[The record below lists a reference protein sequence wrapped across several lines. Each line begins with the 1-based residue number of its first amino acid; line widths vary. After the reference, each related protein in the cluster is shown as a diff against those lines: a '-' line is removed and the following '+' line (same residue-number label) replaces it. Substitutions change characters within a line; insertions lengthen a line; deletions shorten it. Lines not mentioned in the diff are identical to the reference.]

1 MPLTRAALRRH
12 WPALAIALLALAA
25 SWTSLGNGY
34 AYDDGAIVAGN
45 PRIRTLS
52 AIPALFADSYW
63 GDAVAA
69 GGYRPLTLALFSV
82 QWAIG
87 GGRPIAFHATNVL
100 LYAALSLAV
109 LALARLTFTRR
120 DDGGCPA
127 APGGAP
133 AVTAWV
139 AAALFAVHPVH
150 VEAVGNVVGQ
160 AELLVALACVRAT
173 VLYVRERSRG
183 RMGGR
188 TSVAILALFA
198 VALLAKEHGVV
209 LPLLLLAAELT
220 IVRDGRPLR
229 ARFAAARPLVLGL
242 VMLGLLYL
250 RLRAEVLGSVGGM
263 PPHVAYVGLRLTDA
277 HRVLTMI
284 GLAKEWARLMLWPA
298 RLVAEYSP
306 PMTPFAVEM
315 SAQQLPGLLVMT
327 GVFLLLWVSIRRDW
341 RDSAFGLA
349 WVVAAMLPISG
360 ILFATG
366 FILAERTLMLPSVG
380 AMLVVAAIG
389 LKLWRLAIARGQ
401 VRPALR
407 FALAGALTVLLVAG
421 AWKSMV
427 RQIVWRD
434 SETLFVHTV
443 KDAPESYRAHQ
454 VFAVWLFA
462 KGYMS
467 DGEREMRRAIELFPY
482 DPIPPYYLA
491 EEYRK
496 RGACDRAIPLYR
508 WSLATTDTAQGFA
521 LRPYVRC
528 LVQEG
533 QHDDARIQALKGI
546 ARGEDVAGFRRLLAR
561 ADSGRRAGVRGGVP
575 GGTTG
580 GPAAG
585 AAGGQSAMPLAKRR
599 RSAPGIPAPLGR

>member
-1 MPLTRAALRRH
+1 MTAALRRH
-12 WPALAIALLALAA
+12 WPAIAIGLLALAA

-34 AYDDGAIVAGN
+34 AYDDGAIVAAN
-45 PRIRTLS
+45 PRIRTLA
-52 AIPALFADSYW
+52 AIPSLFADSYW
-63 GDAVAA
+63 GASVAA

-87 GGRPIAFHATNVL
+87 GGRPIAFHAANVV
-100 LYAALSLAV
+100 LYVALSLAV
-109 LALARLTFTRR
+109 LALARQSFATMTR
-120 DDGGCPA
+120 DGGAGATASSPA
-127 APGGAP
+127 SAA
-133 AVTAWV
+133 AWI

-160 AELLVALACVRAT
+160 AELVVALACVWAT
-173 VLYVRERSRG
+173 LLYVRERSRT
-183 RMGGR
+183 RMGWR
-188 TSVAILALFA
+188 TTCAVLALFA

-220 IVRDGRPLR
+220 IVRDARPLR
-229 ARFAAARPLVLGL
+229 TRFVAARPLVLGL

-250 RLRAEVLGSVGGM
+250 WLRASVLGSVGGM
-263 PPHVAYVGLRLTDA
+263 PPHVAYVGLRMTDA

-284 GLAKEWARLMLWPA
+284 GLAKEWARLLLWPA

-306 PMTPFAVEM
+306 PMTPFAVEL
-315 SAQQLPGLLVMT
+315 SAAQLPGFLVMT
-327 GVFLLLWVSIRRDW
+327 GTFVLFWIAARQRW
-341 RDSAFGLA
+341 RDIVFGLA
-349 WVVAAMLPISG
+349 WTIAAMMPISG

-380 AMLVVAAIG
+380 AMLVVAGIG
-389 LKLWRLAIARGQ
+389 LKAWHTLTVRAQLPRRARLALGG
-401 VRPALR
+401 
-407 FALAGALTVLLVAG
+407 ALAAVLVAG
-421 AWKSMV
+421 VSKSMV

-443 KDAPESYRAHQ
+443 QDAPDSYRAHQ

-496 RGACDRAIPLYR
+496 RGACDRALPLYR

-528 LVQEG
+528 LIQEG
-533 QHDDARIQALKGI
+533 QHEEARVQALKGI
-546 ARGEDVAGFRRLLAR
+546 ARGEDVTGFRRLLAR
-561 ADSGRRAGVRGGVP
+561 ADSGRRAGTAGPLRARPVP
-575 GGTTG
+575 RPVAGS
-580 GPAAG
+580 AA
-585 AAGGQSAMPLAKRR
+585 GQSATPLAKSR
-599 RSAPGIPAPLGR
+599 PGARGTRAQSRL

>member
-1 MPLTRAALRRH
+1 MTAALRRH
-12 WPALAIALLALAA
+12 WPAIAIALLALAS

-34 AYDDGAIVAGN
+34 AYDDGAIVAAN
-45 PRIRTLS
+45 PRIRTLA
-52 AIPALFADSYW
+52 AIPSLFADSYW
-63 GDAVAA
+63 GASVAA

-87 GGRPIAFHATNVL
+87 GGRPIAFHATNVM
-100 LYAALSLAV
+100 LYVALSLAV
-109 LALARLTFTRR
+109 LALARQTFVGATREN
-120 DDGGCPA
+120 A
-127 APGGAP
+127 ASDRALSS
-133 AVTAWV
+133 AAAAAWT

-160 AELLVALACVRAT
+160 AELVVALACVWAT
-173 VLYVRERSRG
+173 VLYVRERSRS
-183 RMGGR
+183 RMGWR
-188 TSVAILALFA
+188 TTCGVLALFG

-220 IVRDGRPLR
+220 IVRDARPLR
-229 ARFAAARPLVLGL
+229 TRFVAARPLVLGL

-250 RLRAEVLGSVGGM
+250 WLRATVLGSVGGM
-263 PPHVAYVGLRLTDA
+263 PPHVAYVGLRMTDA

-284 GLAKEWARLMLWPA
+284 GLAKEWARLLLWPA

-315 SAQQLPGLLVMT
+315 SVAQLPGFLVMSGT
-327 GVFLLLWVSIRRDW
+327 LLLFWLSIKRRW
-341 RDSAFGLA
+341 RDIAFGLA
-349 WVVAAMLPISG
+349 WAIAAMMPISG

-380 AMLVVAAIG
+380 AMLVVAAVG
-389 LKLWRLAIARGQ
+389 LQLWQRLAARAPLP
-401 VRPALR
+401 RPARLALGG
-407 FALAGALTVLLVAG
+407 ALAALLVAG
-421 AWKSMV
+421 VWKSMV

-434 SETLFVHTV
+434 SETVFVHTV
-443 KDAPESYRAHQ
+443 KDAPDSYRAHQ

-482 DPIPPYYLA
+482 DPIPSYYLA

-496 RGACDRAIPLYR
+496 RGACDRALPLYR

-528 LVQEG
+528 LIQEG
-533 QHDDARIQALKGI
+533 QYAEARVQALKGI
-546 ARGEDVAGFRRLLAR
+546 ARGEDVTGFRRLLAR
-561 ADSGRRAGVRGGVP
+561 ADSGRRAGIASPVRSRSLARPMAGS
-575 GGTTG
+575 
-580 GPAAG
+580 AA
-585 AAGGQSAMPLAKRR
+585 GQSATPVAKSR
-599 RSAPGIPAPLGR
+599 PGAGGATGDSEL